1 MDISVVI
8 PANNRAHTLPRALDS
23 VLGQT
28 VPPAEIVVVD
38 DGSTDTTA
46 ALLAEQYPEVHCLSL
61 DSNQGVSAARNAGIR
76 ASRGDWIALLDSDD
90 AWKPEKLAHQI
101 RLIRDHPGH
110 RLCHT
115 EEIWI
120 RRGVRVNPM
129 KKHAKRGGHLFRDC
143 LPLCVISPS
152 SALLRRDLFDDIGLF
167 DDELPACEDYD
178 LWLRVCAKEPV
189 LFVDVPLT
197 VKYGGHEDQLS
208 RRHWGMDRF
217 RVRALEKLLAS
228 GQLGEDDRAAA
239 AATLVEKARILACGA
254 LKRGK
259 TDRAA
264 HYRELEA
271 RYGTS
276 CGDRGAT

>member
-8 PANNRAHTLPRALDS
+8 PTHNRAHTLPRALDS

-28 VPPAEIVVVD
+28 VPPAEIIVVN

-46 ALLAEQYPEVHCLSL
+46 ALLAERYPQVHHLST
-61 DSNQGVSAARNAGIR
+61 DNQGVSAARNAGIR

-90 AWKPEKLAHQI
+90 AWKPEKLALQV
-101 RLIRDHPGH
+101 RAIRDHAGQ

-129 KKHAKRGGHLFRDC
+129 KKHAKRGGHIFRDC

-167 DDELPACEDYD
+167 DEELPACEDYD
-178 LWLRVCAKEPV
+178 LWLRVCAREAV
-189 LFVDVPLT
+189 LFVDAPLT

-217 RVRALEKLLAS
+217 RIRALEKVLAS
-228 GQLGEDDRAAA
+228 GRLGADDGAAA
-239 AATLVEKARILACGA
+239 AAALVAKARILASGA

-259 TDRAA
+259 TERAA
-264 HYRELEA
+264 YYRDLEA
-271 RYGTS
+271 RYATS
-276 CGDRGAT
+276 AAKRA